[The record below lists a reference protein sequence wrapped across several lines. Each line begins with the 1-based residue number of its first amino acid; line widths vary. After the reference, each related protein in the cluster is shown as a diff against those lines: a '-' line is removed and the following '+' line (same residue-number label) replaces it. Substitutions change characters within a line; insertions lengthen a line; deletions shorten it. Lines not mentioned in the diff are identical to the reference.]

1 MVHYLSAERAGRNWS
16 DMVGAL
22 FDGAER
28 EWANTTQVGLL
39 DVPGI
44 GIMNHIE
51 ECIVKQK
58 KMCEKSEHRR
68 CEHCAAG
75 NRGGCT
81 LVSD

>member
-1 MVHYLSAERAGRNWS
+1 MLRLLAHLLLLGNVLSAARAGRNWS

-51 ECIVKQK
+51 ECIV
-58 KMCEKSEHRR
+58 R
-68 CEHCAAG
+68 
-75 NRGGCT
+75 
-81 LVSD
+81 